1 MTFNYLFYY
10 GIDDNHTDITS
21 LVGQKCISH
30 TGQHAFIPAGGQNLT
45 VLFGDPFPGQ
55 TKYIYI
61 YDLVKK
67 TVTKC
72 NETRDIHIFI
82 INNMIQV
89 VPSKNVIHFI
99 FYNSYINLLKMQ
111 SEINLL
117 FGEWDEELHETLMA
131 SHWLKGHE
139 KVLEIGGNIGRNS
152 LIIGKIL
159 QDSRNLVTMECGQNF
174 ADQLEINRDTNNLH
188 FHIEKSALS
197 KRKLIQKAW
206 TVFESNDED
215 LAEGYERVKTIT
227 LPELRAKYP
236 IEFDTLVLDC
246 EGAFYTIV
254 LDYPEILDNINYLH
268 PFREV
273 NGRTKR
279 EFLRLLALEK
289 GLTLNLNPPDNKSV
303 YERYMKG
310 TIESDLKTLTELI
323 FELIDRVSNVY
334 AENNRF
340 IPRK

>member
-1 MTFNYLFYY
+1 MSFNYLFYY
-10 GIDDNHTDITS
+10 GIDNNHTDITS
-21 LVGQKCISH
+21 LVGQKCILE
-30 TGQHAFIPAGGQNLT
+30 TQQHALIPAGGQNLT
-45 VLFGDPFPGQ
+45 ALFGDPFPGQ

-72 NETRDIHIFI
+72 NETRDIHIYI
-82 INNMIQV
+82 MNNMIQV
-89 VPSKNVIHFI
+89 VPSKNVIHSI
-99 FYNSYINLLKMQ
+99 FYNTYMNLLKMQ
-111 SEINLL
+111 NEINLL
-117 FGEWDEELHETLMA
+117 FGEWDEELPETLMA

-174 ADQLEINRDTNNLH
+174 ANQLEINRDTNNLH

-197 KRKLIQKAW
+197 KRKLIQKQW
-206 TVFESNDED
+206 TVFESNDEKIP
-215 LAEGYERVKTIT
+215 EGYERVKTIT

-254 LDYPEILDNINYLH
+254 LDYPEILDNIKLVIVENDYTKLH
-268 PFREV
+268 EKQYVDKMLIERGLKCVYSDSGGWLHDHPCVNNFYEV
-273 NGRTKR
+273 WSTP
-279 EFLRLLALEK
+279 
-289 GLTLNLNPPDNKSV
+289 TLDSKQESTAP
-303 YERYMKG
+303 
-310 TIESDLKTLTELI
+310 TIDT
-323 FELIDRVSNVY
+323 
-334 AENNRF
+334 
-340 IPRK
+340 